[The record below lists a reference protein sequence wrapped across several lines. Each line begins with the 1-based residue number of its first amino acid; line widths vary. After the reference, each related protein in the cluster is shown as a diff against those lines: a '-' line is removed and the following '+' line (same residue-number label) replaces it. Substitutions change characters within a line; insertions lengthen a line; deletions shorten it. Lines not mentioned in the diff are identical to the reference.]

1 MRSLSSVVL
10 SLTAMVLSSMTTYL
24 TFFDSRYTLTTAISG
39 VEWQMQTGSS
49 SSNGERDV
57 YFRKFVDPAIIVSNR
72 GTRPL
77 VLTNVVVVDST
88 NPETCVP
95 GEKAFPS
102 RIEAKIIEPGTVQQ
116 IPLSL
121 GIGSVEATAD
131 ASGYYDLTDTKTLW
145 CLKWTIFD
153 PNGRRHEPISPAFTE
168 TTKFAQPET
177 PEDYASGTFTIEY
190 PKQPTKLVSRG
201 LF

>member
-24 TFFDSRYTLTTAISG
+24 TFFDSRYTLTTAVSG
-39 VEWQMQTGSS
+39 VQWQMQTGSS
-49 SSNGERDV
+49 SSNGKRES

-77 VLTNVVVVDST
+77 VLTNIIVVDST
-88 NPETCVP
+88 DPETCVP
-95 GEKAFPS
+95 GEKSYPS

-121 GIGSVEATAD
+121 TIGSVEAIAD
-131 ASGYYDLTDTKTLW
+131 ADGKYALEDTKRLW

-168 TTKFAQPET
+168 TTVFAQPET
-177 PEDYASGTFTIEY
+177 PDDYATGEFTVEY
-190 PKQPTKLVSRG
+190 SKQPTQLVSRG